1 MAKQQKNQID
11 NLYNFSNNKYSKI
24 QEKEEKK
31 KIKERQKRIK
41 QRKDEQK
48 NQFDIDTETVIG
60 MTNKNNQKKKEETQ
74 TRITKKQANILR
86 KKKKIKRIVKFI
98 TLILLIAGG
107 MTFALVSPI
116 FNIKEIQ
123 VINNKQIATETII
136 SLSQLQEGQNIFRFN
151 RNKVEKEIKTNPYV
165 EIAEIKRKFPNK
177 IEISIKERQ
186 KNYNVE
192 FLNGYAYINNQG
204 YILEISEQKLDLPVI
219 KGIETEQE
227 QIVAGNRLNTHDLGK
242 IEVVI
247 QIMNICRNYEL
258 EKKVSSIDI
267 TDKNNYIIYMEEE
280 RKTIY
285 IGDGNNLNNKML
297 YVPAVIKENEGKEG
311 NIYIDNIIDTVN
323 KFQARFREKV

>member
-74 TRITKKQANILR
+74 KRITKKQANILR

-151 RNKVEKEIKTNPYV
+151 RNKV
-165 EIAEIKRKFPNK
+165 
-177 IEISIKERQ
+177 
-186 KNYNVE
+186 
-192 FLNGYAYINNQG
+192 
-204 YILEISEQKLDLPVI
+204 
-219 KGIETEQE
+219 
-227 QIVAGNRLNTHDLGK
+227 
-242 IEVVI
+242 
-247 QIMNICRNYEL
+247 
-258 EKKVSSIDI
+258 
-267 TDKNNYIIYMEEE
+267 
-280 RKTIY
+280 
-285 IGDGNNLNNKML
+285 
-297 YVPAVIKENEGKEG
+297 
-311 NIYIDNIIDTVN
+311 
-323 KFQARFREKV
+323 

>member
-74 TRITKKQANILR
+74 KRITKKQANILR

-192 FLNGYAYINNQG
+192 F
-204 YILEISEQKLDLPVI
+204 
-219 KGIETEQE
+219 
-227 QIVAGNRLNTHDLGK
+227 VAGNRLNTHDLGK

>member
-74 TRITKKQANILR
+74 KRITKKQANILR

-151 RNKVEKEIKTNPYV
+151 RNKVEKEIIKKQYSKCSLSESELGGLYLRNLRIQLFSYMKDICIQFLGYDALERFNAISLA
-165 EIAEIKRKFPNK
+165 EIAIPDKNEEYNFDFLGNPRIITTACFNPNEK
-177 IEISIKERQ
+177 YFNWQIMDYQIQNVPKY
-186 KNYNVE
+186 NYNTLTRTFEEVPDISTFHQRHSE
-192 FLNGYAYINNQG
+192 
-204 YILEISEQKLDLPVI
+204 EIYGQEIACI
-219 KGIETEQE
+219 KIS
-227 QIVAGNRLNTHDLGK
+227 A
-242 IEVVI
+242 
-247 QIMNICRNYEL
+247 
-258 EKKVSSIDI
+258 
-267 TDKNNYIIYMEEE
+267 
-280 RKTIY
+280 
-285 IGDGNNLNNKML
+285 
-297 YVPAVIKENEGKEG
+297 
-311 NIYIDNIIDTVN
+311 
-323 KFQARFREKV
+323 